1 MKETLRLHPAVPM
14 SLPHM
19 NKVATPLSSRY
30 EIPAN
35 TSVVIDYAAIG
46 RDPEIWPKPLRFDP
60 RRFTDTDAASQ
71 IDTFKL
77 LPFGYGR
84 RGCPGANLGVILV
97 QLGLAYLVQ
106 GFDWCPIKGL
116 LPHDID
122 VKEAPGVVCFRSAPL
137 TLTATPRLSSTLY
150 QI

>member
-1 MKETLRLHPAVPM
+1 
-14 SLPHM
+14 M
-19 NKVATPLSSRY
+19 NKVAAPIGRY

-46 RDPEIWPKPLRFDP
+46 RDPEVWKKPLIFYP
-60 RRFTDTDAASQ
+60 TRFTDTDAASQ

-84 RGCPGANLGVILV
+84 RGCPGANLGIILL

-106 GFDWCPIKGL
+106 GFDWAPIKGQ
-116 LPHDID
+116 LPHDYD
-122 VKEAPGVVCFRSAPL
+122 VKESSGLVCFRSTPL
-137 TLTATPRLSSTLY
+137 TLKATARLASTLY
-150 QI
+150 EI